1 VLLTGIGALKRLTL
15 GSLHSLDVLNLD
27 RLTLLKRL
35 KLGSFCHHALKEVPD
50 LARLSSLQ
58 ELTIGHCDNLTLL
71 RGMGE
76 FVALKQLTLDR
87 LYELKEVPDLAR
99 LTALQE
105 LTMEECG
112 NLTLLRG
119 IGELVAL
126 KQLTLNRLYALK
138 EVLDL
143 ARLTALQELTI
154 RCSNLKLLRGI
165 CELVAL
171 KRLRLGRLYSK
182 EVPDLARLTALQ
194 ELKIEEC
201 GNLTLLRGIGEL
213 VALKQLT
220 LDRVYALKGV
230 PNLARLT
237 AQQELTISLC
247 GKLKALPRGIGDLS
261 ALKQLS
267 LGCYTLDAREE
278 MPDLARLTA
287 LQELTISDCS
297 CLRLPER
304 ILQLSALTKL
314 RISHRYTHEHKW
326 DILVIGGALKAW
338 PLPSLAIL
346 EFCVGRREVAL
357 YAPSLGL
364 PAVAAAWSNAA
375 TLDFLRVQQ
384 HKVVAFASGLHGRLG
399 AASGVSMLNDQMLT
413 MIANEVLG
421 RSDFRKWLS
430 LWERDCL
437 EECSCDE
444 HYPPSTH
451 SDDNS
456 DKGP

>member
-1 VLLTGIGALKRLTL
+1 MLLTGIGALKRLTL

-138 EVLDL
+138 EVL
-143 ARLTALQELTI
+143 
-154 RCSNLKLLRGI
+154 
-165 CELVAL
+165 
-171 KRLRLGRLYSK
+171 
-182 EVPDLARLTALQ
+182 DLARLTALQ

>member
-1 VLLTGIGALKRLTL
+1 MLLTGIGALKRLTL

-138 EVLDL
+138 EVLD
-143 ARLTALQELTI
+143 
-154 RCSNLKLLRGI
+154 
-165 CELVAL
+165 
-171 KRLRLGRLYSK
+171 
-182 EVPDLARLTALQ
+182 
-194 ELKIEEC
+194 
-201 GNLTLLRGIGEL
+201 
-213 VALKQLT
+213 
-220 LDRVYALKGV
+220 
-230 PNLARLT
+230 LARLT